1 MMLVMKPLKIFALS
15 LKGRIA
21 WKPLSPEEL
30 PAVSVVKA
38 FNDAISPWF
47 PDGNKNR
54 CNTVEKAKSD
64 YLAKGS
70 RKSVAATKTQL
81 IVQLQELRHTHRLP
95 TSHQS
100 GGGVL
105 VALGSLRFNVNTMA
119 A

>member
-47 PDGNKNR
+47 PDGDKNR

-81 IVQLQELRHTHRLP
+81 VVQLQEVRHTYRLP